1 MATSGFGTLL
11 KRNGTTIANCQNITG
26 PGMTLGT
33 TESTHQTSTAGWRE
47 YIATL
52 LSGGE
57 VTFDANFLPADA
69 TQSVLAFLGQRG
81 VMLLAASATDGKT
94 LAQYQL
100 PALPVYDGLAAADG
114 KLYLALEDDTLLCL
128 GARENKASAEPLPVW
143 TAREP
148 SRVDEASAGFDVFNA
163 SAARWIPPVDS
174 K

>member
-1 MATSGFGTLL
+1 MATSGYGTLL

-69 TQSVLAFLGQRG
+69 TQSHAAGLLYDMVNRVLQTFSIVLTDSGTTTWSFSAHVTRFQP
-81 VMLLAASATDGKT
+81 AA
-94 LAQYQL
+94 
-100 PALPVYDGLAAADG
+100 PIDG
-114 KLYLALEDDTLLCL
+114 KLTVSVTLQLSGQPTLA
-128 GARENKASAEPLPVW
+128 
-143 TAREP
+143 
-148 SRVDEASAGFDVFNA
+148 
-163 SAARWIPPVDS
+163 
-174 K
+174 